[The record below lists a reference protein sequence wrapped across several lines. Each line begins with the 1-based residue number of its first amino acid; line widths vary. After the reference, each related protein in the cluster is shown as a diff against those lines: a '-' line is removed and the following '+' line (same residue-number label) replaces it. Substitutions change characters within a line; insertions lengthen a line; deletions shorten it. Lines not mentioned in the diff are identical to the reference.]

1 MTPTLYL
8 QGAALQPFAGKPAP
22 TKPACAVGLVQA
34 GLPANGVQRPQMNH
48 LAPIWHTFCNHRGK
62 QRSGALHKNNEKVSL
77 MDNATSLPTGAAIA
91 PAAEKTTAS
100 RLKSIFSG
108 SIGNMVE
115 WYDWYVYAAFSL
127 YFAKAFFP
135 AGDTTAQLLN
145 TAAIFAVGFLMRPIG
160 GWLMGLYAD
169 RKGRKAALMAS
180 VLLMCGGSLLIA
192 LTPGYETIGVAAPIL
207 LVFARLLQGLSVGGE
222 YGTSATYLSEMASK
236 ERRGFFS
243 SFQYVTLISGQL
255 IALAVLIILQQ
266 TLTTEQLYAWGWRV
280 PFVIGALCAVVA
292 LYLRRGMEETAS
304 VTKKEKSKESLM
316 RTLMRH
322 PKELM
327 TVVGLTMGGT
337 LAFYTYTTYMQKY
350 LVNTV
355 GMSISDSTTI
365 SAATL
370 FLFMCLQ
377 PVIGG
382 LSDKIGRRPIL
393 IAFGVLGT
401 LFTVPILSTL
411 HTVQTWWG
419 AFFLIMAALI
429 IVSGY
434 TSINAVVKAELFPTE
449 IRALGVGLP
458 YALTVSIFGGTAEY
472 VALWFKSNGMET
484 GFYWYV
490 TGCIA
495 CSLLVYATM
504 KDTKHHSRIT
514 TD

>member
-1 MTPTLYL
+1 MDIPNSLSK
-8 QGAALQPFAGKPAP
+8 GSADAS
-22 TKPACAVGLVQA
+22 TK
-34 GLPANGVQRPQMNH
+34 
-48 LAPIWHTFCNHRGK
+48 
-62 QRSGALHKNNEKVSL
+62 
-77 MDNATSLPTGAAIA
+77 
-91 PAAEKTTAS
+91 EKTTGS

-108 SIGNMVE
+108 SVGNLVE

-127 YFAKAFFP
+127 YFAKSFFP
-135 AGDTTAQLLN
+135 QGDTTAQLLN

-160 GWLMGLYAD
+160 GWLMGIYAD
-169 RKGRKAALMAS
+169 RKGRKAALMVS
-180 VLLMCGGSLLIA
+180 VLLMCFGSLIIA
-192 LTPGYETIGVAAPIL
+192 LTPSYETIGVGAPIL
-207 LVFARLLQGLSVGGE
+207 LIFARLLQGLSVGGE
-222 YGTSATYLSEMASK
+222 YGTSATYLSEMATK

-266 TLTTEQLYAWGWRV
+266 TLTTEQLYAWGWRI

-292 LYLRRGMEETAS
+292 LYLRRGMEETES
-304 VTKKEKSKESLM
+304 FTKKKEKPKESLM

-355 GMSISDSTTI
+355 GMSISDSTTV

-370 FLFMCLQ
+370 FLFMCIQ
-377 PVIGG
+377 PLVGA

-401 LFTVPILSTL
+401 LFTVPILTTL
-411 HTVQTWWG
+411 HTVQSWWG

-458 YALTVSIFGGTAEY
+458 YALTVSVFGGTAEY
-472 VALWFKSNGMET
+472 IALWFKSIGMET
-484 GFYWYV
+484 GYYWYV
-490 TGCIA
+490 TACIA
-495 CSLLVYATM
+495 VSLLVYVFM
-504 KDTKHHSRIT
+504 KDTRKHSRI
-514 TD
+514 DAD

>member
-1 MTPTLYL
+1 MDSSST
-8 QGAALQPFAGKPAP
+8 
-22 TKPACAVGLVQA
+22 
-34 GLPANGVQRPQMNH
+34 LPAGSASATPQ
-48 LAPIWHTFCNHRGK
+48 
-62 QRSGALHKNNEKVSL
+62 V
-77 MDNATSLPTGAAIA
+77 
-91 PAAEKTTAS
+91 KTTSS
-100 RLKSIFSG
+100 RIKSIFSG
-108 SIGNMVE
+108 SVGNMVE

-135 AGDTTAQLLN
+135 KGDTTAQLLN

-180 VLLMCGGSLLIA
+180 VLLMCFGSLLIA
-192 LTPGYETIGVAAPIL
+192 LSPGYETIGVWAPVL

-222 YGTSATYLSEMASK
+222 YGTSATYLSEMATK

-255 IALAVLIILQQ
+255 IALGVLIVLQQ
-266 TLTTEQLYAWGWRV
+266 TLTEEQLYSWGWRI

-292 LYLRRGMEETAS
+292 LYLRRGMEETES
-304 VTKKEKSKESLM
+304 FKKTKVKPKESAM
-316 RTLMRH
+316 RTLLRH

-370 FLFMCLQ
+370 FLFMCIQ
-377 PVIGG
+377 PIVGA

-401 LFTVPILSTL
+401 LFTVPILTTL
-411 HTVQTWWG
+411 HTITTWWG

-472 VALWFKSNGMET
+472 IALWFKSAGLET
-484 GFYWYV
+484 GT
-490 TGCIA
+490 TG
-495 CSLLVYATM
+495 T
-504 KDTKHHSRIT
+504 
-514 TD
+514 

>member
-1 MTPTLYL
+1 MESTATLATGVTP
-8 QGAALQPFAGKPAP
+8 
-22 TKPACAVGLVQA
+22 
-34 GLPANGVQRPQMNH
+34 
-48 LAPIWHTFCNHRGK
+48 
-62 QRSGALHKNNEKVSL
+62 
-77 MDNATSLPTGAAIA
+77 
-91 PAAEKTTAS
+91 KTTS
-100 RLKSIFSG
+100 QRIKSIFSG
-108 SIGNMVE
+108 SVGNLVE

-135 AGDTTAQLLN
+135 QGDLTAQLLN

-160 GWLMGLYAD
+160 GWLMGVYAD
-169 RKGRKAALMAS
+169 KKGRKAALMLS
-180 VLLMCGGSLLIA
+180 VVMMCGGSLIIA
-192 LTPGYETIGVAAPIL
+192 LTPSYATIGVAAPVL
-207 LVFARLLQGLSVGGE
+207 LVLARLLQGLSVGGE
-222 YGTSATYLSEMASK
+222 YGTSATYLSEMATK

-255 IALAVLIILQQ
+255 IALAVLIILQL
-266 TLTTEQLYAWGWRV
+266 TLTNEQLESWGWRI
-280 PFVIGALCAVVA
+280 PFLIGAACAVTA

-304 VTKKEKSKESLM
+304 FKKKDESVVQESLM

-322 PKELM
+322 PKELL

-355 GMSISDSTTI
+355 GMSKSDSTMI

-370 FLFMCLQ
+370 FLFMLLQ
-377 PVIGG
+377 PVVGA

-401 LFTVPILSTL
+401 IFTVPILSAL
-411 HTVQTWWG
+411 HTIQSMWG
-419 AFFLIMAALI
+419 AFFLIMAALV

-472 VALWFKSNGMET
+472 VALWFKSIGMET
-484 GFYWYV
+484 GYYWYV

-495 CSLLVYATM
+495 CSLLVYLFM
-504 KDTKHHSRIT
+504 KDTRDHSRIT
-514 TD
+514 HE

>member
-1 MTPTLYL
+1 METSNPASR
-8 QGAALQPFAGKPAP
+8 GSAATAAGK
-22 TKPACAVGLVQA
+22 
-34 GLPANGVQRPQMNH
+34 
-48 LAPIWHTFCNHRGK
+48 
-62 QRSGALHKNNEKVSL
+62 
-77 MDNATSLPTGAAIA
+77 
-91 PAAEKTTAS
+91 KTTSS

-108 SIGNMVE
+108 SVGNMVE

-135 AGDTTAQLLN
+135 KGDTTAQLLN

-169 RKGRKAALMAS
+169 YKGRKAALMAS
-180 VLLMCGGSLLIA
+180 VLLMCFGSLIIA
-192 LTPGYETIGVAAPIL
+192 LTPGYESIGVGAPIL

-222 YGTSATYLSEMASK
+222 YGTSATYLSEMATK

-255 IALAVLIILQQ
+255 IALGVLIVLQQ
-266 TLTTEQLYAWGWRV
+266 TLTTEQLYAWGWRI

-292 LYLRRGMEETAS
+292 LFLRRGMEETES
-304 VTKKEKSKESLM
+304 FTRKKKEKAKESLM

-355 GMSISDSTTI
+355 GMSITDSTSI

-370 FLFMCLQ
+370 FLFMLLQ
-377 PVIGG
+377 PVIGA
-382 LSDKIGRRPIL
+382 LSDKVGRRPIL

-401 LFTVPILSTL
+401 LCTVPILTTL
-411 HTVQTWWG
+411 HTIQTWWG

-472 VALWFKSNGMET
+472 IALWFKSIGMET
-484 GFYWYV
+484 GYYWYV
-490 TGCIA
+490 TACIA
-495 CSLLVYATM
+495 CSLLVYVFM
-504 KDTKHHSRIT
+504 KDTRKHSRIE

>member
-1 MTPTLYL
+1 MDNSST
-8 QGAALQPFAGKPAP
+8 
-22 TKPACAVGLVQA
+22 
-34 GLPANGVQRPQMNH
+34 LPAGSVSA
-48 LAPIWHTFCNHRGK
+48 APK
-62 QRSGALHKNNEKVSL
+62 
-77 MDNATSLPTGAAIA
+77 
-91 PAAEKTTAS
+91 EKTTSS
-100 RLKSIFSG
+100 RIKSIFSG
-108 SIGNMVE
+108 SVGNMVE

-135 AGDTTAQLLN
+135 KGDTTAQLLN

-180 VLLMCGGSLLIA
+180 VLLMCFGSLVIA
-192 LTPGYETIGVAAPIL
+192 LSPGYETIGVWAPVL

-222 YGTSATYLSEMASK
+222 YGTSATYLSEMATK

-255 IALAVLIILQQ
+255 IALGVLIVLQQ
-266 TLTTEQLYAWGWRV
+266 TLTEEQLYSWGWRV

-292 LYLRRGMEETAS
+292 LYLRRGMEETES
-304 VTKKEKSKESLM
+304 FKKVKVKPKESAM

-370 FLFMCLQ
+370 FLFMCIQ
-377 PVIGG
+377 PLVGG

-393 IAFGVLGT
+393 IAFGVLCT
-401 LFTVPILSTL
+401 LFTVPILTTL
-411 HTVQTWWG
+411 HTITTWWG

-472 VALWFKSNGMET
+472 IALWFKSAGMET
-484 GFYWYV
+484 GYYWYV
-490 TGCIA
+490 TACIA
-495 CSLLVYATM
+495 CSLAVYATM
-504 KDTKHHSRIT
+504 KDTRKHSRIE

>member
-1 MTPTLYL
+1 
-8 QGAALQPFAGKPAP
+8 
-22 TKPACAVGLVQA
+22 
-34 GLPANGVQRPQMNH
+34 
-48 LAPIWHTFCNHRGK
+48 
-62 QRSGALHKNNEKVSL
+62 
-77 MDNATSLPTGAAIA
+77 MDNSQTLPLGSAAA
-91 PAAEKTTAS
+91 PAKEKTTAS

-108 SIGNMVE
+108 SVGNMVE

-127 YFAKAFFP
+127 YFAKVFFP
-135 AGDTTAQLLN
+135 KGDTTAQLLN

-180 VLLMCGGSLLIA
+180 VLLMCFGSLIIA
-192 LTPGYETIGVAAPIL
+192 LTPGYETIGVGAPIL
-207 LVFARLLQGLSVGGE
+207 LVLARLMQGLSVGGE
-222 YGTSATYLSEMASK
+222 YGTSATYLSEMATK

-255 IALAVLIILQQ
+255 IALAVLIVLQNV
-266 TLTTEQLYAWGWRV
+266 LTTEQLQSWGWRI
-280 PFVIGALCAVVA
+280 PFGIGALCAVVA
-292 LYLRRGMEETAS
+292 LYLRRGMEETES
-304 VTKKEKSKESLM
+304 FTKKKEKPKESLM
-316 RTLMRH
+316 RTLLRH

-377 PVIGG
+377 PVVGA

-393 IAFGVLGT
+393 IAFGILGT

-411 HTVQTWWG
+411 HSVQTWWG

-472 VALWFKSNGMET
+472 IALWFKSIGMET
-484 GFYWYV
+484 GYYWYV
-490 TGCIA
+490 TACIA
-495 CSLLVYATM
+495 VSLLVYITM
-504 KDTKHHSRIT
+504 KDTRKHSRIE

>member
-1 MTPTLYL
+1 MDTSQTLSP
-8 QGAALQPFAGKPAP
+8 GAA
-22 TKPACAVGLVQA
+22 
-34 GLPANGVQRPQMNH
+34 N
-48 LAPIWHTFCNHRGK
+48 
-62 QRSGALHKNNEKVSL
+62 
-77 MDNATSLPTGAAIA
+77 A

-108 SIGNMVE
+108 SVGNMVE

-135 AGDTTAQLLN
+135 KGDSTAQLLN

-180 VLLMCGGSLLIA
+180 VLLMCFGSLIIA
-192 LTPGYETIGVAAPIL
+192 LTPGYETIGVAAPVL
-207 LVFARLLQGLSVGGE
+207 LVLARLLQGLSVGGE
-222 YGTSATYLSEMASK
+222 YGTSATYLSEMATK

-255 IALAVLIILQQ
+255 IALGVLIVLQQ

-292 LYLRRGMEETAS
+292 LFLRRGMEETES
-304 VTKKEKSKESLM
+304 FTRKQESDKPKVSLM
-316 RTLMRH
+316 RTLLKH

-355 GMSISDSTTI
+355 GMSISDSTSV

-370 FLFMCLQ
+370 FLFMLLQ
-377 PVIGG
+377 PVVGA
-382 LSDKIGRRPIL
+382 LSDKVGRRPIL

-401 LFTVPILSTL
+401 LCTVPILTSL
-411 HTVQTWWG
+411 HTVQSWWG

-458 YALTVSIFGGTAEY
+458 YALTVSIFGGSAEFI
-472 VALWFKSNGMET
+472 ALKFKDAGIET
-484 GFYWYV
+484 GYYWYV
-490 TGCIA
+490 TACIA
-495 CSLLVYATM
+495 CSLLVYVFM
-504 KDTKHHSRIT
+504 KDTRKHSRIDT
-514 TD
+514 N